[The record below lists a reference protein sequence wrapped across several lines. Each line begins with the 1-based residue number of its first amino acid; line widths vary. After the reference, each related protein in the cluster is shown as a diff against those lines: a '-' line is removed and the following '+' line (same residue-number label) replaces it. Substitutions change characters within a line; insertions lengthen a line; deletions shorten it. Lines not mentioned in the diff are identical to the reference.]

1 MKEVFFTGAIFGI
14 AFFAIGG
21 VLYLFLHGLYTILG
35 DWKLRRE
42 LNDLRRASEERRK
55 SSPAPTTASRSLN
68 DLTATE
74 QSVGAEESPLAG
86 EKVTFDLPSDL
97 AFDKPPEGGDD
108 KWNLDLDSEGD
119 ETEAVEDPV
128 GEREDQGSVSE
139 QTGESSETAV
149 NSEAGSD
156 GHEVIDGDSDKAPHA
171 EGDVDE
177 LPPEDTPATVEY
189 SDESTPVSDEDDV
202 ADGVPH
208 TPDPELEPHDD
219 GLGDVA
225 ASHGDTAPVDV
236 ADGSQ
241 ADTEHTSTEEVPLD
255 DETELVVEKV
265 PAQEPH
271 SQSTEDSLDQPQ
283 VAEDNALSDTDAAEQ
298 PSPSAATWP
307 PPRDFMA
314 TDVVTDTP
322 EDDELED
329 DELEDEEL
337 EDEELED
344 EELEDEELEDE
355 ESEDEESE
363 DEDEDEGRRDA

>member
-21 VLYLFLHGLYTILG
+21 VLYLFIHGLYTILG

-55 SSPAPTTASRSLN
+55 SSPAPMTPSRSLN

-74 QSVGAEESPLAG
+74 QSVGAEEKPLAG
-86 EKVTFDLPSDL
+86 EKVTFDLPGDL

-108 KWNLDLDSEGD
+108 KWNLDLDSEED
-119 ETEAVEDPV
+119 ETEAVEDPI
-128 GEREDQGSVSE
+128 GEREAQGSVTE
-139 QTGESSETAV
+139 QTGESSETVV

-156 GHEVIDGDSDKAPHA
+156 RHEVIDGDSDKSPNA
-171 EGDVDE
+171 EDYVDE
-177 LPPEDTPATVEY
+177 LPSEDTPATVEY
-189 SDESTPVSDEDDV
+189 SDEPTPESDEDDG

-208 TPDPELEPHDD
+208 APDSELEPHDD
-219 GLGDVA
+219 GLGGVA

-241 ADTEHTSTEEVPLD
+241 ADTEHASTEEVLFD
-255 DETELVVEKV
+255 DETELVVEEV

-283 VAEDNALSDTDAAEQ
+283 VAEDNAPSDTEAAEQ
-298 PSPSAATWP
+298 SSPSAATWP

-322 EDDELED
+322 KDEELED
-329 DELEDEEL
+329 EELVDEELVDEEL

-344 EELEDEELEDE
+344 E
-355 ESEDEESE
+355 
-363 DEDEDEGRRDA
+363 DEGRKDV